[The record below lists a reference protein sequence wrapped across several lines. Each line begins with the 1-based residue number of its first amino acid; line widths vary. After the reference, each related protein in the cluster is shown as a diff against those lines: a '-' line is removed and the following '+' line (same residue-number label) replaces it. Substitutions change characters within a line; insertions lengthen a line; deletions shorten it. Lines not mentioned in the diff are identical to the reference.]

1 MHHAFSDAQFI
12 AGYLI
17 FLASYLV
24 FAIGKFPGWKIDRP
38 GMAIIGAVLM
48 FAFRILGPGDALRYI
63 NLATIV
69 LLPFSWLI
77 GHLAIPETFAM
88 VPE

>member
-1 MHHAFSDAQFI
+1 MHHAISDAQFI

-48 FAFRILGPGDALRYI
+48 FAFRILGQ
-63 NLATIV
+63 T
-69 LLPFSWLI
+69 
-77 GHLAIPETFAM
+77 TF
-88 VPE
+88 